1 MHISP
6 CDFSFGF
13 PMFDPAE
20 GRCQAVRSTVTAI
33 REASPVTFSGMRI
46 VTITG
51 YADVQ
56 VEDE

>member
-1 MHISP
+1 
-6 CDFSFGF
+6 
-13 PMFDPAE
+13 MFDPAE

-33 REASPVTFSGMRI
+33 REASPVTFSEMRI